1 MKKLSTFLS
10 FSLFLSLVAFAQ
22 KPKGSISGVMY
33 DNASNETLIGATVLI
48 QGTNIGSSSDIDGN
62 FSINSLEAGF
72 YTLVASYVGMQTQIL
87 KDVRVQ
93 AGENV
98 KLDFRLS
105 SDQQLLTEVVV
116 VSTIEKKS
124 VGSLLLLQQKSPS
137 FVTGIT
143 SDDMK
148 KSPDRTTGDVLK
160 RVSGTSIQENK
171 FVVIRGL
178 ADRYNTALINGLA
191 LPSTEPD
198 RKAFAFD
205 LFPSNLLDNLIIY
218 KTATPDLPGEFA
230 GGVILMN
237 TKEIPEQGFTTFN
250 IGTAYNTQTT
260 FKDFDYAQHGK
271 TDYLGFDDG
280 SRNLPSTFPTKLED
294 NLESYAY
301 SKIIP
306 NDWKISNNN
315 SMRPA
320 QSYQLSLA
328 RRKDVFGRDFGL
340 IGALTYNNTPRVQY
354 NERNDF
360 NVDKSQLFAYQDK
373 INKENISLGGLLNFA
388 LNLNPL
394 NKLQFNNVY
403 TSTSDNQLVKREGT
417 QYEQERSD
425 KGYSMFYSNTKLVS
439 SQLIGEHSLPE
450 GKFKTKWSLGINQV
464 NRNVPSYRRMLYT
477 KSSQEAD
484 APYIAYIPTGSPSPN
499 YAGRFYGAQQERNY
513 TGGLDF
519 TMPYTTKGARNNFKF
534 GAMLDKRDRDFSA
547 RVLGYSG
554 ASDPELF
561 AKPMDEIFKSENV
574 KQGGLRLKESTDASD
589 SYKAGSW
596 LAAGYVMAEQSL
608 GKKIR
613 LVGGVRVERYNQH
626 LNSFKIKSS
635 TPVIVDTTFL
645 DVLPSLNLTYN
656 INETSNLRFSA
667 SQTVARPNFRELA
680 PFAFYDFLLDAS
692 IIGNPDLVRTN
703 VTNLDAKYE
712 LFPVMN
718 QTISLSAFYKYFKNP
733 IEQVFNNSQGAGT
746 RTFLFQN
753 SPSAQ
758 NLGAELELR
767 FRGNTF
773 FKNVKAAEDFTLFSN
788 LAYIYTELD
797 QGNLPGARIRGLQGQ
812 SPYIVNVGLSY
823 AKPEFG
829 FTTSLLFN
837 RIGRR
842 IWAVGQDQYKHTY
855 EAPRSVFDLQ
865 LTQRVMKKGEIK
877 LNISDILNQAQIFYQ
892 DQDENGSFDATKD
905 TKIASSRFGQNVSLS
920 FSYTF

>member
-1 MKKLSTFLS
+1 MKKSGLILFITILSCLS
-10 FSLFLSLVAFAQ
+10 AIAQ
-22 KPKGSISGVMY
+22 KGTLKGTII
-33 DNASNETLIGATVLI
+33 DQANNETLIGATVMI
-48 QGTNIGSSSDIDGN
+48 ENTNIGAVTDIDGN
-62 FSINSLEAGF
+62 YSLKTEIGTYNF
-72 YTLVASYVGMQTQIL
+72 IVSYVGYETQTL
-87 KDVRVQ
+87 KNIRIERDVELVQ
-93 AGENV
+93 NV
-98 KLDFRLS
+98 ELTTGQS
-105 SDQQLLTEVVV
+105 LLTEVVIK
-116 VSTIEKKS
+116 TKIEKKS
-124 VGSLLLLQQKSPS
+124 VGSLLTLQQKSPS

-143 SDDMK
+143 GDDMR

-160 RVSGTSIQENK
+160 RVSGTSIQDNK

-178 ADRYNTALINGLA
+178 SDRYNTALINGLA

-237 TKEIPEQGFTTFN
+237 TKEIPEEGFTTFN

-260 FKDFDYAQHGK
+260 FKNFDFAQHGK
-271 TDYLGFDDG
+271 TDYLGFNDG
-280 SRNLPSTFPTKLED
+280 SRDLPSTFPTKLED

-306 NDWKISNNN
+306 NDWKIFNNT

-328 RRKDVFGRDFGL
+328 RRKDVFGRDFGI
-340 IGALTYNNTPRVQY
+340 IGAVTYNNTPRVQL

-360 NVDKSQLFAYQDK
+360 NVDKSQLFAYNDV
-373 INKENISLGGLLNFA
+373 INKENISLGSLLNFA
-388 LNLNPL
+388 LNINPL
-394 NKLQFNNVY
+394 NKIQFNNVY
-403 TSTSDNQLVKREGT
+403 TSTTDNQLVKRTGL
-417 QYEQERSD
+417 QYEQERND
-425 KGYSMFYSNTKLVS
+425 LGYSMFYSNTSLIS

-464 NRNVPSYRRMLYT
+464 NRSVPSYRRMLYT
-477 KSSQEAD
+477 KSSTEPD
-484 APYIAYIPTGSPSPN
+484 ATFIAYIPTGSPSPN
-499 YAGRFYGAQQERNY
+499 YAGRFYGEQIERNY

-519 TMPYTTKGARNNFKF
+519 VMPYMTKGLRNNFKF
-534 GAMLDKRDRDFSA
+534 GGVFDKRDRDFSA

-554 ASDPELF
+554 ASNTDLYVKSME
-561 AKPMDEIFKSENV
+561 EIFKSENV
-574 KQGGLRLKESTDASD
+574 KVGGLRLKESTDASD
-589 SYKAGSW
+589 SYTAGSF
-596 LAAGYVMAEQSL
+596 LGAAYAMAEQSL
-608 GKKIR
+608 SSKIR

-626 LNSFKIKSS
+626 LNSFKIKST

-645 DVLPSLNLTYN
+645 DVLPSLNLTYKL
-656 INETSNLRFSA
+656 NETSNLRFSA

-692 IIGNPDLVRTN
+692 IIGNPELVRTN
-703 VTNLDAKYE
+703 ITNLDAKYE
-712 LFPVMN
+712 LFPGLN
-718 QTISLSAFYKYFKNP
+718 QTISVSAFYKYFKNP

-767 FRGNTF
+767 FKGNTF
-773 FKNVKAAEDFTLFSN
+773 FKHVKEAENFTLFSN
-788 LAYIYTELD
+788 LAYIYTEVD
-797 QGNLPGARIRGLQGQ
+797 QSNLPGARIRGLQGQ
-812 SPYIVNVGLSY
+812 SPYILNIGLSY

-829 FTTSLLFN
+829 FSSSLLFN
-837 RIGRR
+837 QIGRR

-865 LTQRVMKKGEIK
+865 LTQKILKKGEIK

-892 DQDENGSFDATKD
+892 DQDENGNFDATKD